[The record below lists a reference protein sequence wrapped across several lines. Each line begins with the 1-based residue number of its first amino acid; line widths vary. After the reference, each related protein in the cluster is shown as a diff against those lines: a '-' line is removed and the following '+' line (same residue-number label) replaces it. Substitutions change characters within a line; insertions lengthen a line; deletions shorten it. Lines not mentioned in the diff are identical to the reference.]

1 MALQAISTVEPK
13 RKLTPSLSLSAAAG
27 AGIGAGL
34 RYILPSK
41 NEWNSMD
48 TFVSSAAMNAR
59 SANRS
64 ILKYSAIGAL
74 VASGLALLAKIHTND
89 NNAKKDT
96 SIDYTKLGALID
108 APDYSCEIMW
118 YGE

>member
-1 MALQAISTVEPK
+1 MSLQAISTVEPK
-13 RKLTPSLSLSAAAG
+13 RKHTPSLALNALAG

-41 NEWNSMD
+41 NELKSMD

-59 SANRS
+59 GANRS
-64 ILKYSAIGAL
+64 ILKYGAIGAL
-74 VASGLALLAKIHTND
+74 IASGLTLLAKVYTKD
-89 NNAKKDT
+89 NSKKDT
-96 SIDYTKLGALID
+96 SLEYTKLGALID